1 MLDVQIGC
9 TTRAMAHLTRG
20 NFGYYLN
27 VFPVLCQLVASA
39 QKPKVARA
47 MLFKME
53 RLLLYN
59 EKHPDITT
67 FFTENFM
74 TLRETVI
81 ENLHSILTHYVNR
94 NVVTHDNYEKAT
106 CIAQQCRALRNEL
119 KKKVLKKKA
128 QPAERLGRLQRLE
141 SKAFEETNKDMAE
154 FLFKPFREMVA
165 QLKADGRCSG
175 QYADKLRPRLNW
187 QAVGQKKLD
196 EALTETEAFLANRD
210 WMPPAPPVGLLA
222 WLKHNKTTLTKVHAP
237 ECKRRG
243 LSTAGG
249 KTAVSERIVAH
260 VVAHPLVFQGTDG
273 KTYDARPLGYVGE
286 LPVSASLCCACK
298 AASCVDVAAAAAAIA
313 ADAAAATGAAA
324 VALLAAAE
332 LATGA
337 SAAGPGA
344 ATAGAAAAEADM
356 SDLETAEELAG
367 GVCTKRDIKKGKRDA
382 VSKGANP
389 LLLCILNCNK

>member
-1 MLDVQIGC
+1 
-9 TTRAMAHLTRG
+9 
-20 NFGYYLN
+20 
-27 VFPVLCQLVASA
+27 
-39 QKPKVARA
+39 
-47 MLFKME
+47 ME
-53 RLLLYN
+53 SN
-59 EKHPDITT
+59 
-67 FFTENFM
+67 
-74 TLRETVI
+74 
-81 ENLHSILTHYVNR
+81 
-94 NVVTHDNYEKAT
+94 
-106 CIAQQCRALRNEL
+106 
-119 KKKVLKKKA
+119 
-128 QPAERLGRLQRLE
+128 
-141 SKAFEETNKDMAE
+141 AFEETNKDVAE

-175 QYADKLRPRLNW
+175 QYADKLWPRLNW
-187 QAVGQKKLD
+187 QAGGQKKLD

-243 LSTAGG
+243 LCTAGG
-249 KTAVSERIVAH
+249 KAAVSERIVAH

-313 ADAAAATGAAA
+313 ADAAAATGASA

-332 LATGA
+332 LATDA

-367 GVCTKRDIKKGKRDA
+367 GVCAKTRFKKKASEMLQAR
-382 VSKGANP
+382 VRIH
-389 LLLCILNCNK
+389 CCFVY